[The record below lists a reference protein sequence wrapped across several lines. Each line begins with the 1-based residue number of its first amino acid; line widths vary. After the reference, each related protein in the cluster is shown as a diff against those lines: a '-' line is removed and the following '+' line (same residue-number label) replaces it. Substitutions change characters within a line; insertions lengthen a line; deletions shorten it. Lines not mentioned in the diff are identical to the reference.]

1 MNGGTFGRG
10 TTLGIVLIGALAFFA
25 VLYWV
30 GTGGGATNNGGGHAA
45 GRGLNGYAALA
56 AMLEADG
63 VTVRRARAKSA
74 LKDPGVL
81 VLTPPANA
89 KGSDI
94 AEIVNARRT
103 IGPTIVVAPK
113 WRAFPDFGNPASRRG
128 WTRIEGTQPPSWKG
142 YHDDVSVGFVKGKGS
157 GWQGSGTLA
166 AIHGA
171 LPDNRTVQAGEGPG
185 LEALIEAPGGGILA
199 GYLTGD
205 GSNAALEQWIGMA
218 RNPPQPARE
227 SAAAQ
232 DSGDDE
238 PAEDA
243 SGTAAETYT
252 TSYPVVLVFEPDLLD
267 NWGLADRATGLMAR
281 RLIRAAAGGE
291 PGNVTFDLTLNGLG
305 ASRNLLTLA
314 FEPPFLAATLCLAM
328 AMFAAG
334 WRSFN
339 RFGPAR
345 AAGREIPLGK
355 TMLVRNTAGL
365 IRRARRL
372 RLIAGPYADAS
383 RERLVAALGLPRG
396 RPPAETEAAIDRLQ
410 ARLGTTGPRY
420 SELAARLRAARRST
434 DVVLRAAAL
443 QRLEKDLTA

>member
-1 MNGGTFGRG
+1 MNGATFGRG

-30 GTGGGATNNGGGHAA
+30 GTGGGATNNGGGHVA
-45 GRGLNGYAALA
+45 GRGLNGYAGLA

-63 VTVRRARAKSA
+63 VTVRRARAKAA
-74 LKDPGVL
+74 LKEQGLL
-81 VLTPPANA
+81 VLTPPADA

-94 AEIVNARRT
+94 AEIINARRT
-103 IGPTIVVAPK
+103 IGPTLVVTPK

-128 WTRIEGTQPPSWKG
+128 WTRIEGTQQPTWKG
-142 YHDDVSVGFVKGKGS
+142 YHDDVAVGFVKAKGTGWTGS
-157 GWQGSGTLA
+157 GALDALRGP
-166 AIHGA
+166 

-185 LEALIEAPGGGILA
+185 LEALIETPGGSILA
-199 GYLTGD
+199 GYLTRD
-205 GSNAALEQWIGMA
+205 GSNPALEHWIRME
-218 RNPPQPARE
+218 RSPPQPTMD
-227 SAAAQ
+227 SAGEDETDED
-232 DSGDDE
+232 DSGS
-238 PAEDA
+238 P
-243 SGTAAETYT
+243 YT

-267 NWGLADRATGLMAR
+267 NWGLANRETGLMAR
-281 RLIRAAAGGE
+281 RLIHAAAGGQPE
-291 PGNVTFDLTLNGLG
+291 SVTFDLTLNGLG

-314 FEPPFLAATLCLAM
+314 FEPPFLAATLCLVM

-339 RFGPAR
+339 RFGPPR

-365 IRRARRL
+365 IRRSGRL

-383 RERLVAALGLPRG
+383 RERLVIALGLPRG
-396 RPPAETEAAIDRLQ
+396 RTLAETEAAIDRLQ
-410 ARLGTTGPRY
+410 ARLGNTGPRY
-420 SELAARLRAARRST
+420 SELAARLRVARRST

-443 QRLEKDLTA
+443 QRLERDLTA